1 MRRICVFAGSS
12 TGNDPAWADAARA
25 LGRAM
30 AARGIGLVY
39 GGGGIGLMGVVAD
52 AALAGGVPVV
62 GIIPRALATKEIA
75 HHGVTELRVVP
86 SMHERK
92 AEMAT
97 LADGFI
103 ALPGGLGTFEE
114 LFEVLT
120 WAQLGLHAKPI
131 GLLDAA
137 GYYAPLAA
145 LIAHAVGAGFVRP
158 EHASLLVRAAT
169 ADALLDAMA
178 AYHPSAPREKWIDL
192 DET

>member
-1 MRRICVFAGSS
+1 MKRICVFAGSS
-12 TGNDPAWADAARA
+12 TGSDAAYAGAARA
-25 LGRAM
+25 LGRAL
-30 AARGIGLVY
+30 AVRGMGLVY

-52 AALAGGVPVV
+52 AALAGGASVI

-75 HHGVTELRVVP
+75 HRGVTELRVVP

-131 GLLDAA
+131 GLFDAA
-137 GYYAPLAA
+137 GYFAPLAG
-145 LIAHAVGAGFVRP
+145 LISHAVAAGFVRS
-158 EHASLLVRAAT
+158 EHAALLCREAT

-178 AYHPSAPREKWIDL
+178 AYRPAPPREKWIDL